1 MNEPFHFAMGGH
13 WAAARPYNGSNPV
26 NQAQPGSTVEGAIVD
41 DRERTED
48 RRPRDA
54 APYPADRGGSGP
66 LPRTSIPAGSAPSAA
81 GVANASATAGA
92 NAGSPE
98 RQPYHHTRPHITQ
111 EPITD
116 DPTRYV
122 TRDRYTTLDA
132 APARRRHMGVAT
144 ADPQYL
150 PPTGQRGGR
159 VRGPRPANG
168 AAGAPA
174 GAGDRRQQLHFE
186 RYLET
191 PKPGRSIFTS
201 QQHRSRQRTK
211 RMLAVLIV
219 LAIILA
225 LVWFFILR

>member
-1 MNEPFHFAMGGH
+1 M
-13 WAAARPYNGSNPV
+13 
-26 NQAQPGSTVEGAIVD
+26 D

-48 RRPRDA
+48 RRPRNA
-54 APYPADRGGSGP
+54 APYPADQDGGGP
-66 LPRTSIPAGSAPSAA
+66 LPRTSIPAGSASGAA
-81 GVANASATAGA
+81 DTGASASG
-92 NAGSPE
+92 GPE

-150 PPTGQRGGR
+150 PPTGQRGDR
-159 VRGPRPANG
+159 ARGPRPANG
-168 AAGAPA
+168 SAGAPA
-174 GAGDRRQQLHFE
+174 GSGDRRQQLHYE
-186 RYLET
+186 RYLEM

-201 QQHRSRQRTK
+201 QQHRSRQRAK

-225 LVWFFILR
+225 LVWLFVLR